1 MRLRRS
7 AARSFRWASATKFFI
22 FGSTVFAVCLV
33 PLATSASAPLQT
45 RHRQAPVSP
54 LLPPKE
60 YAREAGWRKAIATTR
75 PPAKGCFTTQ
85 YPSLKWQAV
94 RCVPTPKYPQPPR
107 SGVVP
112 QTVGN
117 GNDVA
122 AQAPSGHISSATG
135 SFDTLTNVTSESGPI
150 ANAGA
155 SFADTYTLQV
165 NTDFFKTTVCTN
177 TGGSTNTNCRGWE
190 QFVFE
195 NQPNAHRAYIQYWLT
210 DWGTSPA
217 CPANFQAITVGTHPD
232 CVQKT
237 NLSGAVS
244 TTNPVPVTNLSQVT
258 LTGNASAGAD
268 SITMTV
274 GSAAYSRAGDNSVN
288 ASSGWTIAEFNV
300 LGDGGNSS
308 GGGTATFNTNAALV
322 TRTRI
327 NYGGNA
333 APNCVAQGFTAEK
346 NNLSFGPLP
355 PPVAS
360 QPGPAVIWNES
371 TAGGAPSACAA
382 GTTVGDAH
390 LTTLSG
396 LLYDFQAT
404 GDFELLESNRG
415 FVVQARQVSGAPT
428 WPNAS
433 INTAI
438 ATKVGN
444 TKVAVCL
451 GEQQRVFAN
460 GNPLPLTQGTV
471 RRFSDGTQILLQGNS
486 YLIRG
491 ASGDWVKADVNTN
504 YINVDVGLGQWPTG
518 AHGLLVN
525 ANGNP
530 NQLATRG
537 GTVLRNPF
545 SFKAFYSTYGESW
558 RVKPA
563 QSMLK
568 VCGKAK
574 ESGRPAKTFY
584 AKDLPPQTATRVKAI
599 CLKAGVRQKPKS
611 LLDAC
616 MIDVA
621 FTGKPSAARIYAN
634 TRQPVAVGVI
644 R

>member
-1 MRLRRS
+1 MISNFPTKLLTSTLFALSLALMALATPAS
-7 AARSFRWASATKFFI
+7 AATQGTQRHA
-22 FGSTVFAVCLV
+22 AVIR
-33 PLATSASAPLQT
+33 PLPP
-45 RHRQAPVSP
+45 REFKRQA
-54 LLPPKE
+54 
-60 YAREAGWRKAIATTR
+60 AWRKAIAATPQPT
-75 PPAKGCFTTQ
+75 KGCFTAK
-85 YPSLKWQAV
+85 YPSV
-94 RCVPTPKYPQPPR
+94 RWRALACVNGPDYPMPPR

-112 QTVGN
+112 QIVGN
-117 GNDVA
+117 GNDIA
-122 AQAPSGHISSATG
+122 AQAPTGIISSAIG
-135 SFDTLTNVTSESGPI
+135 SFDKLTNVTSEQGPV

-155 SFADTYTLQV
+155 SLANTYTLQI
-165 NTDFFKTTVCTN
+165 NTDFFQTSVCNASPNSLTTCK
-177 TGGSTNTNCRGWE
+177 GWE

-195 NQPNAHRAYIQYWLT
+195 NNPNAHRAFIQYWLINFDT
-210 DWGTSPA
+210 T
-217 CPANFQAITVGTHPD
+217 CPANFQSFPLAGGGNH
-232 CVQKT
+232 CVQLS
-237 NLSGAVS
+237 NLSGAVP
-244 TTNPVPVTNLSQVT
+244 TTAVPVTNLGQVT
-258 LTGNASAGAD
+258 LAGAASAGAD
-268 SITMTV
+268 SITMTI
-274 GSAAYSRAGDNSVN
+274 GGTAFSRAGDNSVN
-288 ASSGWTIAEFNV
+288 ASSGWKIAEFNV
-300 LGDGGNSS
+300 LGDGGDNN
-308 GGGTATFNTNAALV
+308 GVGGTATFNNNASLV

-327 NYGGNA
+327 NYGGRA
-333 APNCVAQGFTAEK
+333 APNCVAQGFTAEL

-382 GTTVGDAH
+382 ATTVGDTH

-404 GDFELLESNRG
+404 GDFELLESKSG

-433 INTAI
+433 VNTAI
-438 ATKVGN
+438 ATQLGQ

-451 GEQQRVFAN
+451 APERVVAN
-460 GNPLPLTQGTV
+460 GQALPVSQGHVTLLP
-471 RRFSDGTQILLQGNS
+471 DGTQVLLRGKS
-486 YLIRG
+486 YVIRG
-491 ASGDWVKADVNTN
+491 ASGDWVKADVNAT
-504 YINVDVGLGQWPTG
+504 YINVDVGLGQWPIE

-537 GTVLRNPF
+537 GTVLKNPF
-545 SFKAFYSTYGESW
+545 SFKAFYSRYGQSW

-563 QSMLK
+563 QSMLN

-574 ESGRPAKTFY
+574 KAGLPAKTFY
-584 AKDLPPQTATRVKAI
+584 AKDLAPETAARVRAI
-599 CLKAGVRQKPKS
+599 CVRAGVRGNA

-621 FTGKPSAARIYAN
+621 FTGKAAAARIYAS
-634 TRQPVAVGVI
+634 TRPPVAVGVI

>member
-1 MRLRRS
+1 M
-7 AARSFRWASATKFFI
+7 
-22 FGSTVFAVCLV
+22 
-33 PLATSASAPLQT
+33 PLATSASAPLGT
-45 RHRQAPVSP
+45 KHRQAKVIP

-60 YAREAGWRKAIATTR
+60 YKREAGWRKAIATTR
-75 PPAKGCFTTQ
+75 QPGKGCFTTK
-85 YPSLKWQAV
+85 YPSLKWQPI
-94 RCVPTPKYPQPPR
+94 RCVPTPKYPMPPR
-107 SGVVP
+107 HGVVP
-112 QTVGN
+112 QIIGN

-122 AQAPSGHISSATG
+122 VQAPTGVISSATG
-135 SFDTLTNVTSESGPI
+135 TFDTLTNVSSESGPI
-150 ANAGA
+150 ANSGS
-155 SFADTYTLQV
+155 SFANTYTLQV
-165 NTDFFKTTVCTN
+165 NTDFFTTSACN
-177 TGGSTNTNCRGWE
+177 GSTNTNCRGWE

-195 NQPNAHRAYIQYWLT
+195 NNPNAHRAFIQYWLT
-210 DWGTSPA
+210 DFGTT
-217 CPANFQAITVGTHPD
+217 CPSNFQSVSIGGHPD
-232 CVQKT
+232 CVQLT
-237 NLSGAVS
+237 NLSGAVA
-244 TTNPVPVTNLSQVT
+244 TTAVPVTNLSQVT
-258 LTGNASAGAD
+258 LTGAASAGAD
-268 SITMTV
+268 SVIMIISNV
-274 GSAAYSRAGDNSVN
+274 AFSRAGDNSVN
-288 ASSGWTIAEFNV
+288 ASSGWKIAEFNV
-300 LGDGGNSS
+300 FGDGGNASS
-308 GGGTATFNTNAALV
+308 GGGTAAFNNNAAFV

-327 NYGGNA
+327 IYGGNA
-333 APNCVAQGFTAEK
+333 APICVAQGFTGEK

-404 GDFELLESNRG
+404 GDFELLESKSG

-438 ATKVGN
+438 ATKLGK

-451 GEQQRVFAN
+451 APRRVVAN
-460 GNPLPLTQGTV
+460 GKALPLAQGNV
-471 RRFSDGTQILLQGNS
+471 KRFADGTQISLRGNS
-486 YLIRG
+486 YVIRG
-491 ASGDWVKADVNTN
+491 ARGDWVKANVNTN
-504 YINVDVGLGQWPTG
+504 YIDVDVGLGQWPIG

-530 NQLATRG
+530 NLLATRG
-537 GTVLRNPF
+537 GTVLKNPF
-545 SFKAFYSTYGESW
+545 SFKEFYSRYGESW

-563 QSMLK
+563 QSMLN
-568 VCGKAK
+568 VCGKPK
-574 ESGRPAKTFY
+574 QSGRPAKTFY
-584 AKDLPPQTATRVKAI
+584 AKDLPPRTAARAKAI
-599 CLKAGVRQKPKS
+599 CFKAGVRNES

-621 FTGKPSAARIYAN
+621 FTRKASAARIYAS
-634 TRQPVAVGVI
+634 TRSPVAVGVI